1 MSKPNKFMMFPML
14 PFPALSCVPPQLLG
28 DLLAVLRGLLHC
40 GHAEAA
46 AHLALAAFPSPPPSP
61 APSIPAHVCPLSF
74 PPPPSLRRR
83 RRRRR
88 RRRSVEPA
96 GSTDSS
102 SSLSSDVDSI
112 VSSIM
117 VLPVTSAVEEEEQ
130 LLNQD
135 LQWDDIFTTEAK
147 EELRVG
153 EKEEEEEEEKFETT
167 EMDKLLT
174 REEEEVKG
182 ANIVTSLLNE
192 MLISVVAMEEK
203 AKGKVQTSE
212 LHDQWVDSLVTVIE
226 DLEVKYTPHPFP
238 YEDPPGTI
246 HSADVH
252 PPHVDFY
259 ALGFNSRRLPTP
271 ELHPKQGCMSNPD
284 WHQFAEFPFGA
295 LPGLLTNGGVIQ
307 VPHQLFGFEY
317 VSGTGRDTV
326 WAMQAC

>member
-1 MSKPNKFMMFPML
+1 MF
-14 PFPALSCVPPQLLG
+14 PFPALSCVPPQLLQ

-46 AHLALAAFPSPPPSP
+46 AHLALAAFPSLPPSS

-74 PPPPSLRRR
+74 PPPPPSLRRR

-96 GSTDSS
+96 GSTISS

-112 VSSIM
+112 VSSIL
-117 VLPVTSAVEEEEQ
+117 VLPVTSVVEEEEQ

-135 LQWDDIFTTEAK
+135 LQWDDIFTTETK

-153 EKEEEEEEEKFETT
+153 EKEEEEEKFETNEKDELPT
-167 EMDKLLT
+167 Q
-174 REEEEVKG
+174 EEEVKG
-182 ANIVTSLLNE
+182 ANIVASLLEE
-192 MLISVVAMEEK
+192 MLISAVAMEVMEVEV
-203 AKGKVQTSE
+203 KGEVEMSE
-212 LHDQWVDSLVTVIE
+212 MQDQWVDSLVTVINN
-226 DLEVKYTPHPFP
+226 LEAKYTPHPLP
-238 YEDPPGTI
+238 YEDPPGVI

-252 PPHVDFY
+252 PPYVDFT
-259 ALGFNSRRLPTP
+259 AMGFNSRRLPTP
-271 ELHPKQGCMSNPD
+271 ELHPIYGCSPNSS
-284 WHQFAEFPFGA
+284 HQYKDFPYGA
-295 LPGLLTNGGVIQ
+295 LPGLLTNGGVIT

-317 VSGTGRDTV
+317 VSGTGRGTV